1 MNSVSSYTE
10 LETTLL
16 DNLADGQ
23 WHPTSKIWS
32 HFKDVAKKQST
43 PLQQAD
49 MIEILKTLVQK
60 NILLSGVSGTNQSYR
75 FVSSELEMWRL
86 MSPTLDLTSQQMT
99 PRYFGGILEDDGWK
113 NAPLKECHLVHFKAS
128 FNLTKAQLG
137 ALTNEP
143 ANMITINEDG
153 LFKIYSATKDET
165 YKRIKEIKAEYP
177 EYNISGIRLESDLR
191 RRHLDEL
198 PSQYLSDM
206 CKHYG
211 QFAKVLLR
219 AQISSIKK
227 HLPEEDDAQQQIYLW
242 VIEAIKRYDDE
253 TCIPFAAYL
262 GTSIRKWV
270 YDLNRKAYGRSIA
283 DKELRH
289 SRAVNEFRAKE
300 ERNPTNEELGAIL
313 GLSKEETSRERE
325 DINTVVN
332 LRNQKAIEYEDF
344 EMPLPSE
351 EQTDAHL
358 DLMIESTILSA
369 SVTTASKLPNGKR
382 NIAGL
387 VALYY
392 QTWGVSTENKRIR
405 SWLRSKNTQVALG
418 TIALRANEIIS
429 ETRKN
434 ESD

>member
-1 MNSVSSYTE
+1 MNSVSNYTE
-10 LETTLL
+10 LETALL

-32 HFKDVAKKQST
+32 HFKDIAKKQPET
-43 PLQQAD
+43 MQQSD
-49 MIEILKTLVQK
+49 MVEILKQLVEK
-60 NILLSGVSGTNQSYR
+60 KVLMAGANNSYR
-75 FVSSELEMWRL
+75 FVSSELEMWRVL
-86 MSPTLDLTSQQMT
+86 SPTLDLNSQQMT

-113 NAPLKECHLVHFKAS
+113 NAPLRECHLVHFKAS
-128 FNLTKAQLG
+128 SNLTKAKLA

-143 ANMITINEDG
+143 HNMININEDG
-153 LFKIYSATKDET
+153 LFKIYSATKDGT
-165 YKRIKEIKAEYP
+165 YNRVKELKAEYP

-198 PSQYLSDM
+198 PPRYLSDM

-227 HLPEEDDAQQQIYLW
+227 HLPEDDDAQQQIYLW

-289 SRAVNEFRAKE
+289 SRAVNEFRARE
-300 ERNPTNEELGAIL
+300 ERNPTNEELAEIL
-313 GLSKEETSRERE
+313 GLSTEETGRERE

-358 DLMIESTILSA
+358 DMMIESTILSA
-369 SVTTASKLPNGKR
+369 SLTTASKLPNGKR

-405 SWLRSKNTQVALG
+405 SWLRSKNTQNALG
-418 TIALRANEIIS
+418 TIASRANEIIS
-429 ETRKN
+429 ETRKDEN

>member
-1 MNSVSSYTE
+1 MNSISSFTE
-10 LETTLL
+10 LETKLL

-23 WHPTSKIWS
+23 WHQIGKIWTN
-32 HFKDVAKKQST
+32 FKSTAKKHNSSI
-43 PLQQAD
+43 QQAD
-49 MIEILKTLVQK
+49 MVEILQTLVKK
-60 NILLSGVSGTNQSYR
+60 NILMSGTNQSYR

-86 MSPTLDLTSQQMT
+86 ISPTLDLTSQQMS
-99 PRYFGGILEDDGWK
+99 PRYFGGILEDDGWAY
-113 NAPLKECHLVHFKAS
+113 APLKECHLVHFKATS
-128 FNLTKAQLG
+128 NLTKAKLA

-143 ANMITINEDG
+143 SNMININEDG
-153 LFKIYSATKDET
+153 LYKIYSSNKDVT
-165 YKRIKEIKAEYP
+165 YNRVKELKNEYP
-177 EYNISGIRLESDLR
+177 EYHISGIRLEADLR
-191 RRHLDEL
+191 RRHLDDL
-198 PSQYLSDM
+198 PSQYLSDL

-219 AQISSIKK
+219 AQISSVKK
-227 HLPEEDDAQQQIYLW
+227 HLPDEDDAQQQIYLW
-242 VIEAIKRYDDE
+242 VIEAIKRYDDA

-289 SRAVNEFRAKE
+289 SRAINEFRAKE
-300 ERNPTNEELGAIL
+300 ERNPTNEELATIL
-313 GLSKEETSRERE
+313 GLSMEEMGKEKE

-351 EQTDAHL
+351 DQTDAHL
-358 DLMIESTILSA
+358 DMMLESTILSA
-369 SVTTASKLPNGKR
+369 SLTTASKQANGKR

-392 QTWGVSTENKRIR
+392 QTWGVSTENKRIK
-405 SWLRSKNTQVALG
+405 SWLRSKNTVSALSS
-418 TIALRANEIIS
+418 ISLRANEIIS

>member
-1 MNSVSSYTE
+1 MNSISSFTE
-10 LETTLL
+10 LETKLL

-32 HFKDVAKKQST
+32 HFKNVTKKENPQI
-43 PLQQAD
+43 QQAS
-49 MIEILKTLVQK
+49 MVEILENLVQK
-60 NILLSGVSGTNQSYR
+60 RILLGGANNSFR

-86 MSPTLDLTSQQMT
+86 ISPTLDLTSQQMS
-99 PRYFGGILEDDGWK
+99 PRYFGGILEDDGWIH
-113 NAPLKECHLVHFKAS
+113 APLKECHLVHFKAS
-128 FNLTKAQLG
+128 PNLTKAILM
-137 ALTNEP
+137 ARTSEP
-143 ANMITINEDG
+143 SNMININEDG
-153 LFKIYSATKDET
+153 LYKIYSATKDET
-165 YKRIKEIKAEYP
+165 YKLIQSLKIEHP
-177 EYNISGIRLESDLR
+177 EYHISGIRLESNLR

-198 PSQYLSDM
+198 PSQFLSDL

-219 AQISSIKK
+219 AQISSVKK
-227 HLPEEDDAQQQIYLW
+227 HLPDEDDAQQQIYLW
-242 VIEAIKRYDDE
+242 VIEAIKRYDDQ

-289 SRAVNEFRAKE
+289 SRAINEFRTRE
-300 ERNPTNEELGAIL
+300 ERNPTNEELAGIL
-313 GLSKEETSRERE
+313 GLTLEETGREKE

-344 EMPLPSE
+344 ELPLPSE
-351 EQTDAHL
+351 DQTDAHL
-358 DLMIESTILSA
+358 DMMIESTILSA
-369 SVTTASKLPNGKR
+369 SLTTASKLPNGKR

-392 QTWGVSTENKRIR
+392 QTWGVSTENKKIR
-405 SWLRSKNTQVALG
+405 SWLRSKNTQGSLD
-418 TIALRANEIIS
+418 TIAVRASEIIS
-429 ETRKN
+429 ETRR
-434 ESD
+434 EEGE

>member
-1 MNSVSSYTE
+1 MNNVSSYTE

-32 HFKDVAKKQST
+32 YFKEAAKKQVE

-49 MIEILKTLVQK
+49 MVEILQTLVEK
-60 NILLSGVSGTNQSYR
+60 NILMAGKSGVNYSYR
-75 FVSSELEMWRL
+75 FVSSELEMWRTL
-86 MSPTLDLTSQQMT
+86 SPTLDLTSQQMT

-113 NAPLKECHLVHFKAS
+113 TAALKECHLVHFKAS
-128 FNLTKAQLG
+128 FNLTKAKLSE
-137 ALTNEP
+137 LTNEP
-143 ANMITINEDG
+143 SSRININEDG
-153 LFKIYSATKDET
+153 LFKIYSATRKET
-165 YKRIKEIKAEYP
+165 YDRVKEMKDEYP
-177 EYNISGIRLESDLR
+177 EYNISGIRLEADLR
-191 RRHLDEL
+191 RRHLEEL
-198 PSQYLSDM
+198 PPRYLSDM

-227 HLPEEDDAQQQIYLW
+227 HLPEDDDAQQQIYLW
-242 VIEAIKRYDDE
+242 VMEAIKRYDDA

-289 SRAVNEFRAKE
+289 SRAVNEFRSKE
-300 ERNPTNEELGAIL
+300 ERNPTTEELGIIL
-313 GLSKEETSRERE
+313 GLSPEETGRERE

-351 EQTDAHL
+351 DQTDAHL
-358 DLMIESTILSA
+358 DFMIESTILSA

-382 NIAGL
+382 NMTGL
-387 VALYY
+387 VAMYY
-392 QTWGVSTENKRIR
+392 QTWGAHTEDKRIK
-405 SWLRSKNTQVALG
+405 SWLRSNNTQLALG
-418 TIALRANEIIS
+418 VLSTRASEIIS
-429 ETRKN
+429 ETRRN

>member
-1 MNSVSSYTE
+1 M
-10 LETTLL
+10 
-16 DNLADGQ
+16 A
-23 WHPTSKIWS
+23 
-32 HFKDVAKKQST
+32 
-43 PLQQAD
+43 
-49 MIEILKTLVQK
+49 
-60 NILLSGVSGTNQSYR
+60 GTNHSYR
-75 FVSSELEMWRL
+75 FVSSQLEMWRL
-86 MSPTLDLTSQQMT
+86 ISPTLDHTSQQMT
-99 PRYFGGILEDDGWK
+99 PRYFGGILEDDGWAA
-113 NAPLKECHLVHFKAS
+113 APLKECHLVHFKAS
-128 FNLTKAQLG
+128 SNLTKAKIA

-143 ANMITINEDG
+143 SNMININEDG
-153 LFKIYSATKDET
+153 LYKIYSSNKDVT
-165 YKRIKEIKAEYP
+165 YNRVKELKIEHP
-177 EYNISGIRLESDLR
+177 EYNISGIRLEADLR
-191 RRHLDEL
+191 RRHLDDL

-242 VIEAIKRYDDE
+242 VIEAIKRYDDA

-300 ERNPTNEELGAIL
+300 ERNPTNEELGEIL
-313 GLSKEETSRERE
+313 GLSTEEIGRERE

-358 DLMIESTILSA
+358 DMMLESTILSA
-369 SVTTASKLPNGKR
+369 SLTTASKLPSGKR

-392 QTWGVSTENKRIR
+392 QTWGANTENKRIR
-405 SWLRSKNTQVALG
+405 SWLRSKNTQIALG
-418 TIALRANEIIS
+418 TISLRANEIIS
-429 ETRKN
+429 ETRRN

>member
-1 MNSVSSYTE
+1 MNSISSFTE
-10 LETTLL
+10 LETKLL

-32 HFKDVAKKQST
+32 HFKTVTKKETPQIQQS
-43 PLQQAD
+43 A
-49 MIEILKTLVQK
+49 MVEILENLVQK
-60 NILLSGVSGTNQSYR
+60 RILLAGANNSYR

-86 MSPTLDLTSQQMT
+86 ISPTLDLTSQQMS
-99 PRYFGGILEDDGWK
+99 PRYFGGILEDDGWIH
-113 NAPLKECHLVHFKAS
+113 APLKECHLVHFKAS
-128 FNLTKAQLG
+128 PNLTKATLMEY
-137 ALTNEP
+137 TNEP
-143 ANMITINEDG
+143 SNMININEDG
-153 LFKIYSATKDET
+153 LYKIYSATKDDT
-165 YKRIKEIKAEYP
+165 YNLIQLLKTEHP
-177 EYNISGIRLESDLR
+177 EYHISGIRLESNLR

-198 PSQYLSDM
+198 PSQYLSDL

-219 AQISSIKK
+219 AQISSVKK
-227 HLPEEDDAQQQIYLW
+227 HLPDEDDAQQQIYLW
-242 VIEAIKRYDDE
+242 VIEAIKRYDDQ

-289 SRAVNEFRAKE
+289 SRAINEFRTRE
-300 ERNPTNEELGAIL
+300 ERNPTNEELAGIL
-313 GLSKEETSRERE
+313 GLTLEETGREKE

-344 EMPLPSE
+344 ELPLPSE
-351 EQTDAHL
+351 DQTDAHL
-358 DLMIESTILSA
+358 DMMIESTILSA
-369 SVTTASKLPNGKR
+369 SVTTASKLSNGKR

-392 QTWGVSTENKRIR
+392 ETWGVSTENKKIR
-405 SWLRSKNTQVALG
+405 SWLRSKNTQSALG
-418 TIALRANEIIS
+418 TIASRANEIIS
-429 ETRKN
+429 ETRR
-434 ESD
+434 EEGE

>member
-1 MNSVSSYTE
+1 MNKVSSYTE
-10 LETTLL
+10 LETVLL
-16 DNLADGQ
+16 DSLADGQ
-23 WHPTSKIWS
+23 WHPTSKIWAG
-32 HFKDVAKKQST
+32 FKDTAKKKG
-43 PLQQAD
+43 LQQSD
-49 MIEILKTLVQK
+49 MVDTLNGLVSHR
-60 NILLSGVSGTNQSYR
+60 LLMAGANQSYR
-75 FVSSELEMWRL
+75 FVSSELEMWRAL
-86 MSPTLDLTSQQMT
+86 SPTLDLTSQQMT
-99 PRYFGGILEDDGWK
+99 PRYFGGILEDDGWAT
-113 NAPLKECHLVHFKAS
+113 APLKECHLVHFKAS
-128 FNLTKAQLG
+128 SNLTKARL
-137 ALTNEP
+137 ASLTGEP
-143 ANMITINEDG
+143 NNMININEDG
-153 LFKIYSATKDET
+153 LFKIYSSTKDET
-165 YKRIKEIKAEYP
+165 YNRIKEMKLEYP
-177 EYNISGIRLESDLR
+177 EFHISGVRLEADLR
-191 RRHLDEL
+191 RRHLEDL
-198 PSQYLSDM
+198 PSRYLSDM

-227 HLPEEDDAQQQIYLW
+227 HLPDEDDAQQQIYLW
-242 VIEAIKRYDDE
+242 VIEAIKRYDDA

-289 SRAVNEFRAKE
+289 SRAVNEFRARE
-300 ERNPTNEELGAIL
+300 ERNPTNEELAEML
-313 GLSKEETSRERE
+313 GLSTEEIGKERE

-344 EMPLPSE
+344 ELPLPSE

-358 DLMIESTILSA
+358 DSMLESTILSA
-369 SVTTASKLPNGKR
+369 SLTTASKLPNGKR

-392 QTWGVSTENKRIR
+392 QTWGANTDDKRIR
-405 SWLRSKNTQVALG
+405 SWLRSKNTQTALG

-429 ETRKN
+429 ETRRN

>member
-1 MNSVSSYTE
+1 MNNVSSFTE
-10 LETTLL
+10 LETRLL
-16 DNLADGQ
+16 DTLADGQ
-23 WHPTSKIWS
+23 WHQTSKIWS
-32 HFKDVAKKQST
+32 HFKSYAKKNPQS
-43 PLQQAD
+43 LQVTD
-49 MIEILKTLVQK
+49 MVEMLDILVEKKV
-60 NILLSGVSGTNQSYR
+60 LLTGGTQSYR
-75 FVSSELEMWRL
+75 FISSELEMWRL
-86 MSPTLDLTSQQMT
+86 LSPTLDLTSQQMT
-99 PRYFGGILEDDGWK
+99 PRYFGGILEDDGWIH
-113 NAPLKECHLVHFKAS
+113 APLMECHLVHFKAS
-128 FNLTKAQLG
+128 PNLTKANL
-137 ALTNEP
+137 ASLTNEP
-143 ANMITINEDG
+143 SNMININEDG
-153 LFKIYSATKDET
+153 LYKIYSSSKAET
-165 YKRIKEIKAEYP
+165 YNRVKELKAEFP
-177 EYNISGIRLESDLR
+177 EFNISGIRLEADLR
-191 RRHLDEL
+191 RRHLDDL

-242 VIEAIKRYDDE
+242 VIEAIKRYDDA

-289 SRAVNEFRAKE
+289 SRAVNEFRARE
-300 ERNPTNEELGAIL
+300 ERNPTNEELAQIL
-313 GLSKEETSRERE
+313 GLSVEETGREKE

-358 DLMIESTILSA
+358 DMMLESTILSA
-369 SVTTASKLPNGKR
+369 SLTTASKLPNGKR

-387 VALYY
+387 VAIYY
-392 QTWGVSTENKRIR
+392 ETWGANSENKRIR
-405 SWLRSKNTQVALG
+405 SWLRSKNTQAALG
-418 TIALRANEIIS
+418 VIALRANEIIS
-429 ETRKN
+429 ETRRN
-434 ESD
+434 ERD

>member
-32 HFKDVAKKQST
+32 HFKDIAKKQSE
-43 PLQQAD
+43 PVLQAD
-49 MIEILKTLVQK
+49 MVEILQTLVGK
-60 NILLSGVSGTNQSYR
+60 KILMAGANHSYR

-113 NAPLKECHLVHFKAS
+113 KAPLKECHLVHFKATS
-128 FNLTKAQLG
+128 NLTKATLA

-143 ANMITINEDG
+143 SNMININEDG
-153 LFKIYSATKDET
+153 LFKIYSSNKTET
-165 YKRIKEIKAEYP
+165 YNRVKEMKIEHP

-191 RRHLDEL
+191 RRHLEEL
-198 PSQYLSDM
+198 PSRYLSDM

-227 HLPEEDDAQQQIYLW
+227 HLPEDDDAQQQIYLW
-242 VIEAIKRYDDE
+242 VIEAIKRYDDA

-289 SRAVNEFRAKE
+289 SRAVNEFRARE
-300 ERNPTNEELGAIL
+300 ERNPTNEELGLIL
-313 GLSKEETSRERE
+313 GLSTEETGRERE

-344 EMPLPSE
+344 ELPLPSE

-358 DLMIESTILSA
+358 DMMLESTILSA

-392 QTWGVSTENKRIR
+392 QTWGVNTENKRIR
-405 SWLRSKNTQVALG
+405 SWLRSKNTQTALG

-429 ETRKN
+429 ETRRN